1 MNISSLEPYKKEE
14 VLVEYSAVFPKPYPS
29 QTRHLLPNQ
38 DYGAFKSIDL
48 QNPKIEVAEIE
59 VVNEAG
65 RRKIECD
72 YP

>member
-1 MNISSLEPYKKEE
+1 MRYIISSLEPYKKEE

-48 QNPKIEVAEIE
+48 QDPKIEVAEIE

-65 RRKIECD
+65 RR
-72 YP
+72 